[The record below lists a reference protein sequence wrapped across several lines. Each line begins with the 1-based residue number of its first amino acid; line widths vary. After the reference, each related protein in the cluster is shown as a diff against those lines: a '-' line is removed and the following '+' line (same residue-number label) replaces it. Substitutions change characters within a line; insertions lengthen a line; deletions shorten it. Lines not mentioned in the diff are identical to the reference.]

1 MPFGQTY
8 ELDVMS
14 NDVIAFEDDSW
25 GASRS
30 KPANSLYSYPIT
42 LNPTLRTAKV
52 SIKWYQLV
60 GNDADLG
67 RFFNSI
73 AAGMYSKIVALWNK
87 ALVSATGNTFFMPSN
102 LQFTNTSANWVT
114 AAQRLSMVNGA
125 QYSSVVGIGMPSALS
140 KVLPSGIVNG
150 SSVNLDAALSTMLGL
165 DYTRYGFMG
174 EYMGV
179 RLHPITGSVVPG
191 TQNTSMTNIVP
202 ENKVWLM
209 SAAGYK
215 PVYIG
220 FEEGGEITLELSP
233 SETADMTI
241 DILTSICVDAKPVM
255 ASKMAVITV

>member
-1 MPFGQTY
+1 
-8 ELDVMS
+8 
-14 NDVIAFEDDSW
+14 
-25 GASRS
+25 
-30 KPANSLYSYPIT
+30 
-42 LNPTLRTAKV
+42 
-52 SIKWYQLV
+52 
-60 GNDADLG
+60 
-67 RFFNSI
+67 
-73 AAGMYSKIVALWNK
+73 
-87 ALVSATGNTFFMPSN
+87 
-102 LQFTNTSANWVT
+102 
-114 AAQRLSMVNGA
+114 
-125 QYSSVVGIGMPSALS
+125 
-140 KVLPSGIVNG
+140 
-150 SSVNLDAALSTMLGL
+150 MLGL